1 MSHSTENQH
10 VGTDPINAITRY
22 HAVRGL
28 GKMASLYQRA
38 RWVAWL
44 DKFVKNA
51 GAKPK
56 GTTM

>member
-1 MSHSTENQH
+1 MSHSTEDQH
-10 VGTDPINAITRY
+10 VGTDPINSITRY

-28 GKMASLYQRA
+28 GKVASLYQWA

-44 DKFVKNA
+44 DNNVQNA

-56 GTTM
+56 VPTM